1 MTEQSIFADFDAP
14 ADFYFLQD
22 DRPIRGI
29 RVRRNPLDVEEDARR
44 CKSLCEE
51 AQKTQR
57 PLRSNYTYLSA
68 DSLLH
73 AIYSS
78 SFNQTANFWPVRT
91 VFAIRRPVAL
101 AHLLCL
107 APFSNSPPYNND
119 IDYPGATVVSGEWKN
134 AIEQVEPNRHIF
146 LPVELHF
153 SDCVERNYFYLF
165 TKNMIFGLDERA
177 GLMADFWKRIGPY
190 PPRFII
196 RARRNAVTGLH
207 WVSGPEGFIASAE
220 LTTLLR
226 RIFVEDEE
234 NGMSFIPIKL
244 VDDKIAKTHLE
255 FPKLRHRF

>member
-1 MTEQSIFADFDAP
+1 MTEQSALADFDTP
-14 ADFYFLQD
+14 VEFYFLQD

-29 RVRRNPLDVEEDARR
+29 GERRIPLDVEEDARR
-44 CKSLCEE
+44 YQALCEE
-51 AQKTQR
+51 AKKTPR
-57 PLRSNYTYLSA
+57 PLRSNYTYLST

-73 AIYSS
+73 AIYASN
-78 SFNQTANFWPVRT
+78 FNQRANFWPART
-91 VFAIRRPVAL
+91 AYAIRRPVAL

-107 APFSNSPPYNND
+107 APFSNSPPYNDD
-119 IDYPGATVVSGEWKN
+119 IDYPGATVVSSEWKN

-146 LPVELHF
+146 LPFELHF

-177 GLMADFWKRIGPY
+177 GLMADFWMRPGPY

-207 WVSGPEGFIASAE
+207 WISGPEGFIASAE
-220 LTTLLR
+220 LTTLLSR
-226 RIFVEDEE
+226 LFIQNEAS
-234 NGMSFIPIKL
+234 GMTLLPIKL
-244 VDDKIAKTHLE
+244 VDDKIAKAHLE